1 MVVKT
6 GNIGGLFQKVEEI
19 GKEVVK
25 LAHIGN
31 SSWLPFD
38 VKQPNLD
45 VFHIETSSEP
55 SKDFLILVIGA
66 VSALLSST
74 ILWKIHCSEKST
86 YHPINVGQVF

>member
-45 VFHIETSSEP
+45 VCCIFKEIV
-55 SKDFLILVIGA
+55 L
-66 VSALLSST
+66 
-74 ILWKIHCSEKST
+74 
-86 YHPINVGQVF
+86 